1 MVYISKEYRGQGYAK
16 KMIFHLIN
24 EAKDRGFSK
33 CILFSEKKFGKQ
45 SLFEN
50 RLPL

>member
-1 MVYISKEYRGQGYAK
+1 MVYVSKEYRHQGYAK
-16 KMIFHLIN
+16 KMIYQLIN

-45 SLFEN
+45 SLFAN
-50 RLPL
+50 RPPV